1 MEAINPLF
9 LTFSSG
15 YIKRLER
22 GISEDIYQSLNGN
35 LNLTDNREIVLLY
48 LEPIQVLSI

>member
-1 MEAINPLF
+1 MEAIHPLF

-22 GISEDIYQSLNGN
+22 DISEDIYQSLNGN
-35 LNLTDNREIVLLY
+35 LNLTENQEIVLLY
-48 LEPIQVLSI
+48 LKPIQALSI